1 MRKMI
6 NKMNS
11 KFDQRKY
18 EIALSWAKEAN
29 HINNGVPTLAG
40 RERESA
46 VDDIYYIQRNIRR
59 QGNHIYF
66 YDYIDEETQMIFCN
80 LVKEVTRDILMEHI
94 GDILN
99 NCLNEF
105 IFVHLNSPGGRA
117 DCGLAIY
124 DFIKTSTI
132 PINCIVEGSCDS
144 AATLL
149 FLASHHREMTPN
161 STFMMHQCS
170 WGCYGQNR
178 LMQDMALNAEKLM
191 MKLRK
196 IYFEETSF
204 GKVTSKGQK
213 LTDEERMLM
222 IQQQLEHDIEWSY
235 SECKKYDIIDTS
247 LEEFE
252 LSEENQSKVEALIE
266 KLINEQISAKE
277 KKSSAKKTEKKE
289 ETKKK
294 APAKKKETKK
304 EEVKKENESSKEE
317 KPTK

>member
-18 EIALSWAKEAN
+18 ETALSWAKEAN

-304 EEVKKENESSKEE
+304 EEVKKETESSKEE

>member
-18 EIALSWAKEAN
+18 ETALSWAKEAY

-277 KKSSAKKTEKKE
+277 KKSSTKKTEKKE

-294 APAKKKETKK
+294 VPAKKKETKK
-304 EEVKKENESSKEE
+304 EEVKKESESSKEE

>member
-1 MRKMI
+1 MI

-18 EIALSWAKEAN
+18 ETALSWAKEAN

-304 EEVKKENESSKEE
+304 EEVKKETESSKEE

>member
-6 NKMNS
+6 NKMNT

-18 EIALSWAKEAN
+18 ETALSWVKEAN
-29 HINNGVPTLAG
+29 HINNSVSTLAG

-80 LVKEVTRDILMEHI
+80 LIKEVTRDILMEHI

-124 DFIKTSTI
+124 DFIKTSSI

-213 LTDEERMLM
+213 LSDEERMLM

-247 LEEFE
+247 FEEFA

-266 KLINEQISAKE
+266 KLLNEQFSSKE
-277 KKSSAKKTEKKE
+277 KKSTSKKTEKKE
-289 ETKKK
+289 EASKKK
-294 APAKKKETKK
+294 APAKKFTKK
-304 EEVKKENESSKEE
+304 TKEE
-317 KPTK
+317 KSEN